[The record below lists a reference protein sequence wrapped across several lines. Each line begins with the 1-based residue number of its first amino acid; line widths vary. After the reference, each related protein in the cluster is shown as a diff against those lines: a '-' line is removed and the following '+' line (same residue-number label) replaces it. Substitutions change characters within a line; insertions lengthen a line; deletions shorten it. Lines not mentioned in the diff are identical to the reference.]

1 MSRAAA
7 NSGRVLVVEDD
18 EGIREMLKY
27 NLTAAGFS
35 VQEASDGASGLRT
48 ARTSRPDLVLLDLM
62 LPGMS
67 GFDFCRALRKSSR
80 VPIIII
86 TAKDSEVDKI
96 VGLELG
102 ADDYITKPFSIREVL
117 ARVHAV
123 LRRAQPDA
131 NEPKAIPEHDSIGAF
146 SINRA
151 ARRVILDGTDV
162 KLTARE
168 FDLLSYLLAFPGRVH
183 TRDSLLENVWGREFT
198 GERKTVDVHI
208 RWLRE
213 KFAGRAPFEIVTV
226 RGIGYR
232 LDRQAAQIDIP
243 DSVKESRP
251 AAAKEGAVSDQ
262 VWARIFR
269 RHRVEPG
276 DQPLRSAAIHLR
288 NPGHQRGGACPRP
301 PGRNRGGR
309 AFSRAWCAG
318 NSRRA
323 RNRHRAAGG
332 DPERRLRHLGPVRAG
347 PVDPPP
353 HRDPDHRP
361 PELDSISGR
370 HSSADQPVY
379 GGTGARGHDPAHPLG
394 GLPRR
399 DPCGAARPA

>member
-18 EGIREMLKY
+18 EGIRDMLKY

-131 NEPKAIPEHDSIGAF
+131 NEPKAVPEHDSIGAF

-151 ARRVILDGTDV
+151 ARRVILDGADV

-232 LDRQAAQIDIP
+232 LDRQASQIDIL
-243 DSVKESRP
+243 DSAKGPGPS
-251 AAAKEGAVSDQ
+251 AAKEGHV
-262 VWARIFR
+262 
-269 RHRVEPG
+269 
-276 DQPLRSAAIHLR
+276 
-288 NPGHQRGGACPRP
+288 
-301 PGRNRGGR
+301 GGR
-309 AFSRAWCAG
+309 AR
-318 NSRRA
+318 
-323 RNRHRAAGG
+323 
-332 DPERRLRHLGPVRAG
+332 
-347 PVDPPP
+347 
-353 HRDPDHRP
+353 
-361 PELDSISGR
+361 
-370 HSSADQPVY
+370 
-379 GGTGARGHDPAHPLG
+379 
-394 GLPRR
+394 
-399 DPCGAARPA
+399 

>member
-1 MSRAAA
+1 
-7 NSGRVLVVEDD
+7 VL
-18 EGIREMLKY
+18 
-27 NLTAAGFS
+27 
-35 VQEASDGASGLRT
+35 EASDGASGLRT
-48 ARTSRPDLVLLDLM
+48 ARTAKPDLVLLDLM

-146 SINRA
+146 SMNRA
-151 ARRVILDGTDV
+151 ARRVILDDRDV

-232 LDRQAAQIDIP
+232 LDRHAA
-243 DSVKESRP
+243 SVDMIAGDTGPTP
-251 AAAKEGAVSDQ
+251 AAAKEGHV
-262 VWARIFR
+262 
-269 RHRVEPG
+269 
-276 DQPLRSAAIHLR
+276 
-288 NPGHQRGGACPRP
+288 
-301 PGRNRGGR
+301 GGR
-309 AFSRAWCAG
+309 
-318 NSRRA
+318 
-323 RNRHRAAGG
+323 
-332 DPERRLRHLGPVRAG
+332 
-347 PVDPPP
+347 
-353 HRDPDHRP
+353 
-361 PELDSISGR
+361 GR
-370 HSSADQPVY
+370 
-379 GGTGARGHDPAHPLG
+379 
-394 GLPRR
+394 
-399 DPCGAARPA
+399 